1 MIAPQRK
8 HKFPIEFL
16 ASMPT
21 QGFQKLY
28 FFVVLR
34 RFIYLFA
41 PSLVCMLGC
50 SVMCDSLRPHGLWH
64 ARFLCPW
71 NFLGKNTGVG
81 CHFLLQGIFPTQGS
95 NWCLLASTCIG
106 RFFTTWAT
114 WEIHIYMC
122 VCVCVCVCVIVIK
135 TIPKKKKGKMVVWW
149 GLTNRWEKKRSE
161 RQRRKG
167 KIQAF
172 ECRVPKSSK
181 ER

>member
-8 HKFPIEFL
+8 HKFSIEFL

-50 SVMCDSLRPHGLWH
+50 SVMCDSLRPHGLWR

-81 CHFLLQGIFPTQGS
+81 CHFLLQGILQIQEWNPGLTS
-95 NWCLLASTCIG
+95 PALPG
-106 RFFTTWAT
+106 RFFTTSAT
-114 WEIHIYMC
+114 WENHLHY
-122 VCVCVCVCVIVIK
+122 
-135 TIPKKKKGKMVVWW
+135 
-149 GLTNRWEKKRSE
+149 
-161 RQRRKG
+161 
-167 KIQAF
+167 
-172 ECRVPKSSK
+172 
-181 ER
+181 